1 MPQRRI
7 LHWWFVHRYRRVNS
21 FCPRDDT
28 FLTFAYL
35 ARNRFPK
42 KFGDW
47 YKLVAAETLVTWIQM
62 RASRGRSRRGRS
74 PPPHETYKNN
84 FIHDNFLQLEK
95 QHPQHKAILP
105 SIVLSQQCCEAFQAI
120 MRLWLP
126 NIIEIAPPPK
136 LTGWIRPC
144 VQVRIIAKRRKQS
157 PAGWSLE
164 SLQQT
169 CLELLIFFPGC
180 FGR

>member
-126 NIIEIAPPPK
+126 NIIEIAPPP
-136 LTGWIRPC
+136 LNLLAG
-144 VQVRIIAKRRKQS
+144 S
-157 PAGWSLE
+157 GPACKFE
-164 SLQQT
+164 SSQREESRAQPVGPSKA
-169 CLELLIFFPGC
+169 CSKPV
-180 FGR
+180 